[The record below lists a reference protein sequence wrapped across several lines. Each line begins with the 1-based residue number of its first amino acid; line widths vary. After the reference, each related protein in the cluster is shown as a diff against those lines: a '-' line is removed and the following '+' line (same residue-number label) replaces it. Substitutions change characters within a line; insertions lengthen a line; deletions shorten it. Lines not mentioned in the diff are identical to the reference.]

1 MIDVVEI
8 QDIRNRVKE
17 EIGKDPL
24 VDPDSWKLLGKK
36 LPREIW
42 SLFLD
47 RDGAA
52 KFLDELP
59 SVFNAEDF
67 QRDNQAHDTWEKI
80 GNFYRNQG
88 RVHEALMVY
97 FALYDQLLIAQEKTG
112 RWLQKATPL
121 VWIGEC
127 YSMLKFPVLSKRF
140 LMLSHCDDSISGKGN
155 VSPGGT
161 GVYFRMVWGR
171 GLPDSEL
178 RRYAKEIY
186 ILYTERPEDCFYP
199 ESILQNLDKDWMT
212 EIPSPSEAGVYIA
225 NTRYTS
231 HLLNKLGDKTG
242 KTLEL
247 LAEYILSCMPGCR
260 TKMRQR
266 TPSTDYDIVCSMD
279 GFEIDF
285 RSELGRYFICECK
298 DWDKP
303 ADFSAM
309 AKFARVVESTK
320 LRFGILFSKMGI
332 SGENQT
338 KNAEREQLKVF
349 HDHGTII
356 AVIDIKDLEKVANG
370 RNFIDLLR
378 TKYERVCLD
387 LTYSEDTKS

>member
-1 MIDVVEI
+1 MIDIEI
-8 QDIRNRVKE
+8 RDIKNRVKE

-24 VDPDSWKLLGKK
+24 VDPNSWILLGRK
-36 LPREIW
+36 LPKEMW

-52 KFLDELP
+52 KFIDELP
-59 SVFNAEDF
+59 NVFKAEDF
-67 QRDNQAHDTWEKI
+67 HKDNEAHDTWEKV
-80 GNFYRNQG
+80 GNFYKNQG
-88 RVHEALMVY
+88 RVHEALLIY
-97 FALYDQLLIAQEKTG
+97 FSLYDELLRSQEVSG
-112 RWLQKATPL
+112 EWLSKATPL

-127 YSMLKFPVLSKRF
+127 YSMLQFPVLSKRF
-140 LMLSHCDDSISGKGN
+140 LMLSHCDDSISLEGD

-171 GLPDSEL
+171 GVPDSEL
-178 RRYAKEIY
+178 RRYASDIFA
-186 ILYTERPEDCFYP
+186 LYRKFSMNCFYP
-199 ESILQNLDKDWMT
+199 EWVLQQIDKDWMT
-212 EIPSPSEAGVYIA
+212 EIPSPTEAGVYIA
-225 NTRYTS
+225 NTRYAS
-231 HLLNKLGDKTG
+231 HLLNMLGEKSG

-247 LAEYILSCMPGCR
+247 LGEYILSCMPGCR

-285 RSELGRYFICECK
+285 RSEFGRYFICECK

-309 AKFARVVESTK
+309 AKFARVVESAK
-320 LRFGILFSKMGI
+320 LRFGILFSKKGI
-332 SGENQT
+332 SGKNKT
-338 KNAEREQLKVF
+338 TNAEREQLKVY

-356 AVIDIKDLEKVANG
+356 AVIDMEDLKKIAKG
-370 RNFIDLLR
+370 RNLIDLLR

-387 LTYSEDTKS
+387 LTYSEDNKS

>member
-1 MIDVVEI
+1 
-8 QDIRNRVKE
+8 
-17 EIGKDPL
+17 
-24 VDPDSWKLLGKK
+24 
-36 LPREIW
+36 
-42 SLFLD
+42 
-47 RDGAA
+47 
-52 KFLDELP
+52 
-59 SVFNAEDF
+59 
-67 QRDNQAHDTWEKI
+67 
-80 GNFYRNQG
+80 
-88 RVHEALMVY
+88 
-97 FALYDQLLIAQEKTG
+97 
-112 RWLQKATPL
+112 
-121 VWIGEC
+121 
-127 YSMLKFPVLSKRF
+127 
-140 LMLSHCDDSISGKGN
+140 
-155 VSPGGT
+155 
-161 GVYFRMVWGR
+161 
-171 GLPDSEL
+171 
-178 RRYAKEIY
+178 
-186 ILYTERPEDCFYP
+186 
-199 ESILQNLDKDWMT
+199 
-212 EIPSPSEAGVYIA
+212 
-225 NTRYTS
+225 
-231 HLLNKLGDKTG
+231 
-242 KTLEL
+242 
-247 LAEYILSCMPGCR
+247 
-260 TKMRQR
+260 MRQR

>member
-1 MIDVVEI
+1 MIEI
-8 QDIRNRVKE
+8 EIRDIKNRVKE

-24 VDPDSWKLLGKK
+24 VDPNSWILLGRK
-36 LPREIW
+36 LPKEIW
-42 SLFLD
+42 PLFLD
-47 RDGAA
+47 RDGPA
-52 KFLDELP
+52 KFIDELGKI
-59 SVFNAEDF
+59 FIADDF
-67 QRDNQAHDTWEKI
+67 QKDNEAHDTWEKV
-80 GNFYRNQG
+80 GNFYKNQG
-88 RVHEALMVY
+88 RVHEALLIY
-97 FALYDQLLIAQEKTG
+97 FSLYDQLLRSQDVSGK
-112 RWLQKATPL
+112 WLSKATPL

-127 YSMLKFPVLSKRF
+127 YSMLQFPVLSKRF
-140 LMLSHCDDSISGKGN
+140 LMLSHCDDSISLEGD

-171 GLPDSEL
+171 GVPDSEL
-178 RRYAKEIY
+178 KRYAKEIFE
-186 ILYTERPEDCFYP
+186 LYSEHPTDCFYP
-199 ESILQNLDKDWMT
+199 EWILQNLDKDWMT
-212 EIPSPSEAGVYIA
+212 EIPSPSESGVYIA
-225 NTRYTS
+225 NTRYIS
-231 HLLNKLGDKTG
+231 HLLEDLGDKTG
-242 KTLEL
+242 KALEFS
-247 LAEYILSCMPGCR
+247 AEYILSCMPGCR

-266 TPSTDYDIVCSMD
+266 TPSTDYDIVCSRD

-285 RSELGRYFICECK
+285 RSEFGRYFICECK

-303 ADFSAM
+303 ADFSVM

-356 AVIDIKDLEKVANG
+356 AVIDFNDLEKVAKG
-370 RNFIDLLR
+370 RNLIDLLR

-387 LTYSEDTKS
+387 LTYLENEKS